1 MSGHEIEVSREIQAS
16 AEGVWAVITDIPGAA
31 RVLRGVSRIEML
43 TDGPYDVGTR
53 WLETR
58 RMMGR
63 EETQD
68 MVVAECNVPVQTRVT
83 ATDGGVNYSSTLRV
97 EPLGEAR
104 CRLSMSFGAQHPGAS
119 PFARLL
125 WTVFG
130 PLGARFARHRM
141 AADLDDIA
149 AAAESA

>member
-16 AEGVWAVITDIPGAA
+16 AQRVWAVITDIAGAPT
-31 RVLRGVSRIEML
+31 VLRGVSRIELL

-53 WLETR
+53 WRETR

-63 EETQD
+63 EETQE
-68 MVVAECNVPVQTRVT
+68 MAVAECNAPVQTRVI

-97 EPLGEAR
+97 EQLDDAR
-104 CRLSMSFGAQHPGAS
+104 CRLSMSFGAEHPDAS
-119 PFARLL
+119 PFARVL
-125 WTVFG
+125 WRVLG